1 MIDLMVCVFSP
12 STWSMTRSSSLSG
25 SGSSYSL
32 FSPVS
37 TWFSGRNQ
45 SDRIYCSNW
54 DFRICTLTSS
64 RLRTNYL
71 RTVSPSLSIRTF
83 EYLRRQVCF
92 GDWLLLIMISA
103 HLDIKLFTDIL
114 AEIGI
119 ALIIKQNNKLV
130 LIFMLKSDSSEQ
142 ISIQLQS
149 IKKYIWSAEG
159 SWLKN
164 S

>member
-1 MIDLMVCVFSP
+1 M
-12 STWSMTRSSSLSG
+12 G
-25 SGSSYSL
+25 
-32 FSPVS
+32 
-37 TWFSGRNQ
+37 
-45 SDRIYCSNW
+45 
-54 DFRICTLTSS
+54 
-64 RLRTNYL
+64 
-71 RTVSPSLSIRTF
+71 
-83 EYLRRQVCF
+83 F

-149 IKKYIWSAEG
+149 IKKYI
-159 SWLKN
+159 
-164 S
+164 